1 METTVWFVDNGPM
14 RKTHLG
20 PAIEKLVV
28 YKWQRPWKHFVG
40 ISSWDGDHLLV
51 DWTGKPIIRK
61 EAGRTNSPWTL
72 AMNCCSLSTT
82 QVRCRSCTPTAG
94 KDVPLAPQ
102 EGHSWVR

>member
-61 EAGRTNSPWTL
+61 EGRPDEFALDARYELLLAFDDAGAVSVVHTDGW
-72 AMNCCSLSTT
+72 
-82 QVRCRSCTPTAG
+82 
-94 KDVPLAPQ
+94 
-102 EGHSWVR
+102 